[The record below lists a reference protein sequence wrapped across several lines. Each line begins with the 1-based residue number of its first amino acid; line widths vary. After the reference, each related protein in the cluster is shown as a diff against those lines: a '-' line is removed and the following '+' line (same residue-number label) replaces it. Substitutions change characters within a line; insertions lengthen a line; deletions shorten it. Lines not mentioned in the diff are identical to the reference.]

1 MMVLW
6 LKYGRRSL
14 MVLFLFGMGAGLFGI
29 ASLAMESE
37 ESASPAEETLEDFQI
52 IINQNIFSPSRTG
65 SREEEPEPEPEPEI
79 EEVLLVGTLITDTGA
94 YAFFEGSRTEFNMA
108 AELNGTIAGGTVS
121 EIRSNQVTLQL
132 NNQPLILKVGNQLV
146 REDGGE
152 WKIST
157 ESKRPV
163 SPPRNVVLDKRET
176 SGEETR
182 AGNRGESREGFR
194 RDSRGEFR
202 RGSRGESRDESSQST
217 DAPAENDML
226 RQLMERRERERREL
240 ER

>member
-79 EEVLLVGTLITDTGA
+79 EEVLLVGTLITDTVPTPFLKVP
-94 YAFFEGSRTEFNMA
+94 YEFNMA
-108 AELNGTIAGGTVS
+108 AELNGTIAGTVS
-121 EIRSNQVTLQL
+121 EIRGIGHLQAE
-132 NNQPLILKVGNQLV
+132 QPA
-146 REDGGE
+146 
-152 WKIST
+152 S
-157 ESKRPV
+157 
-163 SPPRNVVLDKRET
+163 
-176 SGEETR
+176 
-182 AGNRGESREGFR
+182 F
-194 RDSRGEFR
+194 
-202 RGSRGESRDESSQST
+202 
-217 DAPAENDML
+217 
-226 RQLMERRERERREL
+226 
-240 ER
+240 